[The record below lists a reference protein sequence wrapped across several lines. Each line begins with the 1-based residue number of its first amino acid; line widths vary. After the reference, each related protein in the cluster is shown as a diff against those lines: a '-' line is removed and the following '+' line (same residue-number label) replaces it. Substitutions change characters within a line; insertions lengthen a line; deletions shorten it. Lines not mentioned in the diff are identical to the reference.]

1 MNNDFWEECKR
12 QEIPSYF
19 KLMELLNDEL
29 FLHTEEGQQ
38 LAKALHT
45 SFDQNVL
52 QR

>member
-1 MNNDFWEECKR
+1 MNKDFWEECKR

-29 FLHTEEGQQ
+29 FLQTEEGQQ
-38 LAKALHT
+38 LAAALRA
-45 SFDQNVL
+45 SFEQNVL